1 MKKLAYSLGLLFT
14 SFFGYA
20 APPQETTIHRQIFIV
35 HGYGATA
42 HDHWFESVQRQMQDS
57 HTRVTILQLPNPMQP
72 DVEAWQHVLEQNIK
86 MIDEQTYFVAH
97 SLGGITLLNFLSKR
111 NPPKIGG
118 VILVAGF
125 TETLPTLP
133 QLDSYIL
140 KSQNMQINLKNSP
153 NKHLFISENDEY
165 VPPELSIKLAKKLDI
180 PFTLIP
186 KAGHFLAEDG
196 YTDFPQLARYL
207 KEILIK

>member
-1 MKKLAYSLGLLFT
+1 MGLLFT

-20 APPQETTIHRQIFIV
+20 EQPDQAMMMHRQVYIV

-42 HDHWFESVQRQMQDS
+42 QDHWFESVQRQIQDS
-57 HTRVTILQLPNPMQP
+57 STTVTILQLPNPTQP
-72 DVEAWQHVLEQNIK
+72 DVEAWQQVLEQNIK
-86 MIDEQTYFVAH
+86 IIDRQTYFVAH
-97 SLGGITLLNFLSKR
+97 SLGGITLLNFLAKQNPSKV
-111 NPPKIGG
+111 GG
-118 VILVAGF
+118 IILVSGF

-140 KSQNMQINLKNSP
+140 NSQNEQIDLKVTQ
-153 NKHLFISENDEY
+153 NKHLFISDNDSY
-165 VPPELSIKLAKKLDI
+165 VPSELSIKLAKHLDI

-196 YTDFPQLARYL
+196 YTDFPQLVKYL
-207 KEILIK
+207 KKILNQ